1 MEQTYPDHICTPD
14 RHGQDHVRPT
24 DRKGHT
30 LGKSY
35 VARLIGPPCRCELFR
50 GLHHRGPRTRLR
62 NRVYCTNSLVTTTHT
77 RFLVVEIRSCVIFAA
92 DRLGGR
98 IFTHEESRSH
108 HHPSPHSSCEE
119 GVTTAT
125 NACGGVPS
133 RPLELGAQWL
143 HGTVGNP
150 LFDFCVEEGIFDSQ
164 EGRIELA
171 MAKRAYA
178 ARDVQARRP
187 DGTQVSRR
195 EFVRHSEAWSQA
207 VLEAET
213 LYAAS
218 LAAEAETAAEG
229 GNAEDQQQQQRQN
242 LDPKRLEAAATIT
255 VPNSPR
261 QDPHVKGISDNVNN
275 GGSTPNVVMSADSR
289 REDRVGAF
297 LHLRV
302 REILRAGGGSSGGC
316 GIDEDILGYLVRK
329 QHAVEGC
336 DDLDVVSVAGYG
348 MYEELEGGD
357 VRVPGGFSRVVEAL
371 AAKISPERI
380 RLQSPVTRVQW
391 ASQGQQEERRES
403 PFAESHPCVVEYTTR
418 RHSSGGIDVGGEQDH
433 SDLVSTMRIRCRR
446 VLVTVGLGVLKDGT
460 ALTFS
465 PPLPQAKLAAIRRV
479 GFGTADK
486 FFVR

>member
-1 MEQTYPDHICTPD
+1 MSKY
-14 RHGQDHVRPT
+14 
-24 DRKGHT
+24 
-30 LGKSY
+30 LY
-35 VARLIGPPCRCELFR
+35 A
-50 GLHHRGPRTRLR
+50 
-62 NRVYCTNSLVTTTHT
+62 
-77 RFLVVEIRSCVIFAA
+77 IFAA
-92 DRLGGR
+92 NRLGGR

-108 HHPSPHSSCEE
+108 HHSSPHSSCEE
-119 GVTTAT
+119 GVTTTTTTAS
-125 NACGGVPS
+125 GGIPS

-207 VLEAET
+207 VLEAEN

-229 GNAEDQQQQQRQN
+229 GNAEDQQQQQRRN
-242 LDPKRLEAAATIT
+242 IEPKRLEAIAMTT

-261 QDPHVKGISDNVNN
+261 QDPQVNGISHNVNN
-275 GGSTPNVVMSADSR
+275 GGSTPNAAISADSR

-297 LHLRV
+297 LHRRV
-302 REILRAGGGSSGGC
+302 REILRAGGGSSDSC
-316 GIDEDILGYLVRK
+316 GIDEAILGYLVRK

-336 DDLDVVSVAGYG
+336 DDLNVVSVAGYG
-348 MYEELEGGD
+348 MYEELKGGD

-371 AAKISPERI
+371 TAKISPERI

-391 ASQGQQEERRES
+391 ASQGQQERRDS

-418 RHSSGGIDVGGEQDH
+418 RHSSGGIDVGGEQGH
-433 SDLVSTMRIRCRR
+433 SDAVSTMRIRCKR
-446 VLVTVGLGVLKDGT
+446 VLVTVGLGVLK
-460 ALTFS
+460 
-465 PPLPQAKLAAIRRV
+465 
-479 GFGTADK
+479 
-486 FFVR
+486 VREHL